1 MVKVKVSPIAA
12 KSRVAFSSDYYEL
25 VTVGLFCGIGLLVSL
40 LAIIVDQH
48 VPGDWF

>member
-25 VTVGLFCGIGLLVSL
+25 VTVGLFCGIGLLLSL
-40 LAIIVDQH
+40 LAVIADQNL
-48 VPGDWF
+48 PGEWF